1 MYVCIKI
8 ILLSFFFGIL
18 YLRYIISPVKML
30 LYIYTYKCY
39 VGDKENRTITIMQMI
54 FLKGNVNL
62 RQFNEMFVILQLCTR
77 LHMKLSRYFDY
88 QVLFFSLLHS
98 GF

>member
-1 MYVCIKI
+1 MVPLKAILSYHVRFAAFFFFSLPKIILLYTMYVCIKI

-39 VGDKENRTITIMQMI
+39 VGDKEN
-54 FLKGNVNL
+54 
-62 RQFNEMFVILQLCTR
+62 E
-77 LHMKLSRYFDY
+77 
-88 QVLFFSLLHS
+88 LLL
-98 GF
+98 

>member
-39 VGDKENRTITIMQMI
+39 VGDKEN
-54 FLKGNVNL
+54 
-62 RQFNEMFVILQLCTR
+62 E
-77 LHMKLSRYFDY
+77 
-88 QVLFFSLLHS
+88 LLL
-98 GF
+98 